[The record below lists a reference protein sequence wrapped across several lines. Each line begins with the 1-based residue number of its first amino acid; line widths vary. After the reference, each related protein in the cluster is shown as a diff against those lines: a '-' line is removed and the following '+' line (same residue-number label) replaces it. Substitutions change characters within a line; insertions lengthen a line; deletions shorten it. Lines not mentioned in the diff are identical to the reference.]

1 MENWYKI
8 AQEQKTDPQ
17 RQEIVTALETI
28 NNTVAII
35 NKSLETIQNDNVMQL
50 FTKDS
55 LVQSILSG
63 NTTTLT
69 ATSVQPSLDAMDNIS
84 KSIVV
89 INKNIRILQ
98 NNEANAVKLGINVGD
113 IQQQVMDTIQSG
125 QYAQYSSTMQAFIQN
140 LSQMSNTTD

>member
-1 MENWYKI
+1 
-8 AQEQKTDPQ
+8 
-17 RQEIVTALETI
+17 
-28 NNTVAII
+28 
-35 NKSLETIQNDNVMQL
+35 MQL